1 MFVIYQG
8 LRNPKPHL
16 QQIIFLST
24 LAGGGIMLRNIF
36 IFFLLMSLTSQVNA
50 AEKFYG
56 GFIYN
61 SAIPQTLFFNG
72 EISTADSFELRRALR
87 DQDIDTIVLASP
99 GGLVFEGLQL
109 AGIINDN
116 GLRTYVPKNASCASA
131 CSFMFFAGKERQS
144 DGELGV
150 HQTFS
155 PVGQTQVQAQVTVS
169 EIIGFLNQFGTPAFV
184 YEKMFRDQDMYW
196 FNQHELKQLNS
207 KRFKLANA
215 SLELINKYAAE
226 ITKIEPLQQKEV
238 INPEPSPP
246 KETPNTQ
253 TFVTSYYTFPE
264 NFTAKLKGTNTRL
277 NVSIG
282 VSTQY
287 DATVINNVEMHQLS
301 LRSEIL
307 SAMSEH
313 TLRDI
318 EGKAGRDA
326 LAEQIMFAIN
336 KKLEILEGFGGVE
349 GVFFTSFILQ

>member
-1 MFVIYQG
+1 MHTYRFEWIWCLTGFPIRLFESSINHSILRVLNKSVTTFMSWILLSLVFCVPSNALATVVLDLVCENTAATQSNFQKEIFEVYPAATDTYSTRYLVYADGRTEYIYPSDEGAADRVSRDGFIIKNDFYNLDKSQAFIEG
-8 LRNPKPHL
+8 VFATSKYLDLITFHRSANDTWAV
-16 QQIIFLST
+16 QISKSGNYDNKLFHRVSYYEC
-24 LAGGGIMLRNIF
+24 
-36 IFFLLMSLTSQVNA
+36 MSL
-50 AEKFYG
+50 
-56 GFIYN
+56 
-61 SAIPQTLFFNG
+61 
-72 EISTADSFELRRALR
+72 R
-87 DQDIDTIVLASP
+87 DTISDQAL
-99 GGLVFEGLQL
+99 
-109 AGIINDN
+109 
-116 GLRTYVPKNASCASA
+116 PK
-131 CSFMFFAGKERQS
+131 
-144 DGELGV
+144 
-150 HQTFS
+150 
-155 PVGQTQVQAQVTVS
+155 VT
-169 EIIGFLNQFGTPAFV
+169 
-184 YEKMFRDQDMYW
+184 D
-196 FNQHELKQLNS
+196 S
-207 KRFKLANA
+207 K
-215 SLELINKYAAE
+215 I
-226 ITKIEPLQQKEV
+226 
-238 INPEPSPP
+238 
-246 KETPNTQ
+246 TPNTQ